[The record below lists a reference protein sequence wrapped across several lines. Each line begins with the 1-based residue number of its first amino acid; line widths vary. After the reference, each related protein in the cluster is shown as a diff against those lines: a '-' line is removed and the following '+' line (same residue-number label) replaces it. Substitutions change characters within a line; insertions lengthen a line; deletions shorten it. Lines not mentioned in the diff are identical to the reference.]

1 MPEAIATPTRS
12 PSSPASEAAPEKPAS
27 CQASI
32 AATRANWAERS
43 SRRALTRSRT
53 SAGSTA
59 IRPAIRT
66 GRGSAHSS
74 VRARTPERPAT
85 RASQVLGT
93 SPPTGLVVPI
103 PVTTTR
109 VRLMTTLRS
118 KGFWNQALRCRR
130 RGSGVAGRVLD
141 ERDGV
146 ADGLEVLDLVVR
158 DRHAELLLGGHD
170 DLDHGER
177 VDIEVVDEGLVEL
190 DVLGRDSRYLVDDL
204 CEVGADLFGG
214 GHGQVFPF
222 GWVRWSV
229 DQGTMMTCAAYAR
242 PAPNAISSAVSPLR
256 ACPSSI
262 MRSRARGT
270 EAAEVLPCS
279 AMSRAMRTRSGSFMA
294 RAMASM
300 MRMLAWC
307 GTKTSRSS
315 GLMPARSRD
324 WCATFAIV
332 NDAQRNTGLPCMVR
346 CGITGAS
353 AAIASR
359 QSSSCRIRSNCSPSE
374 PQTTGPI
381 PGVSLG
387 PTTAAPA
394 PSAKMNAV
402 PRSPTSVRS
411 KSPSTPITSA

>member
-53 SAGSTA
+53 SLGSTA

-146 ADGLEVLDLVVR
+146 ADGLEVLDLVVG

-177 VDIEVVDEGLVEL
+177 VDVEVLDERLVEL
-190 DVLGRDSRYLVDDL
+190 DVLDGDARDLVDDL
-204 CEVGADLFGG
+204 GEVGADLFGG
-214 GHGQVFPF
+214 GHGRVFL
-222 GWVRWSV
+222 SV
-229 DQGTMMTCAAYAR
+229 GDGVVGHGTVMTCAAYAR
-242 PAPNAISSAVSPLR
+242 PAPNAISSAVSPLV
-256 ACPSSI
+256 AWPSSI
-262 MRSRARGT
+262 IRSRARGI
-270 EAAEVLPCS
+270 EAAEVLPWS
-279 AMSRAMRTRSGSFMA
+279 AMSRAMATRSGSFIA
-294 RAMASM
+294 RAIASM
-300 MRMLAWC
+300 MRVLAWW

-315 GLMPARSRD
+315 GEMPALSRA
-324 WCATFAIV
+324 WCATLAMV
-332 NDAQRNTGLPCMVR
+332 KDAHRKTGFPCMVR
-346 CGITGAS
+346 
-353 AAIASR
+353 
-359 QSSSCRIRSNCSPSE
+359 
-374 PQTTGPI
+374 
-381 PGVSLG
+381 
-387 PTTAAPA
+387 
-394 PSAKMNAV
+394 
-402 PRSPTSVRS
+402 
-411 KSPSTPITSA
+411 